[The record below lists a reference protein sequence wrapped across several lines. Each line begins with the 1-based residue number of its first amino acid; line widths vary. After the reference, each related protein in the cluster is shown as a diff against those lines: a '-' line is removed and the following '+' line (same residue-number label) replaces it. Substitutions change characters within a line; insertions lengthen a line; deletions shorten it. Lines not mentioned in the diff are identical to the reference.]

1 MATNLPITADTLI
14 TVKISIQGSNRKF
27 KIPLRDL
34 EADVLPSK
42 LRSLLAIPPNQEVVF
57 ERFSDSAGAY
67 ITLDTENPH
76 VYKTLFR
83 AAKAKLKLRL
93 RATLPSE
100 NNEQA
105 PQAPKPTEGAP
116 AAPSIASSSR
126 PYCFNMPPL
135 PVPAPTGLLD
145 AYASMRPPRAPYART
160 IPVTGPTP
168 EAARPS
174 ASSSKTAVNLVDAG
188 GEAPVPRSFAAREN
202 FFAELAN
209 ISRQR
214 EMALRMKE
222 APVPTSWSVYCNE
235 CDKPMANEHYH
246 CSICD
251 DGDYDLCGSC
261 VDSGVHCPG
270 QGHWL
275 IKRFVQS
282 GKVVNS
288 TTEMV
293 GPKNKSPTEK
303 EMPGAFTEEKKVEV
317 EEPEVPSRTCNCC
330 VKVLPEIEPATA
342 QTSIGPLAEFLCA
355 PGRNVRHSAICDGC
369 DKTIYGVRHKCL
381 VCPDFDFCGAC
392 TKNSKYIHPGHRFV
406 PIYEPLPEPR
416 ANYVRHY
423 GIYCDGPLCKGK
435 DTQSYIEGVRYK
447 CAVCHDTDFCANC
460 EALPSNRHNR
470 THPLIKFKTPV
481 RNVSVTTMG
490 EDKHGIP
497 LATMGDHQT
506 RRSMA
511 TETVP
516 VAPAANAATEVQ
528 TIVDLKPSEEPA
540 AKPANEKIEIKSLLT
555 EPITEKIKVE
565 DLLTTP
571 VPEMS
576 KAEVEVTPTKPVAPK
591 SEAPKP
597 VPASELN
604 AHFIRDTIPD
614 LSRMVPSQRFIQ
626 GWTLRNP
633 GPHAW
638 PAGCSVRYTGGDNML
653 NIDRDH
659 PSSATDMAEATESNV
674 IGREVP
680 VGEEVTF
687 RVIMKAPTRE
697 GRAISYWRLKAA
709 DGTPFG
715 HRLWCDINVFNELP
729 PVPTSSRADKV
740 QGRVHPPL
748 FPAPLS
754 PPTEARVGRGNKIL
768 QDYQM
773 QLMLL
778 EQENKKLLLKKR
790 AEQRALDQIEQF
802 FGKAEVSPKKEAV
815 FDSVPKPAEPIV
827 KPEPETKTEVPA
839 AAAAAEPEKPKEA
852 EPTEVTKTEPEP
864 EPETSQMVFPQLPKE
879 SPVSSTHEAV
889 TAPSAARTETET
901 DANPMS
907 PSAASEELEFF
918 EDAETVEMED
928 ATSDEDGEGFVTDEE
943 YDVLD
948 ASDEEL
954 K

>member
-188 GEAPVPRSFAAREN
+188 D

-317 EEPEVPSRTCNCC
+317 EEPE
-330 VKVLPEIEPATA
+330 
-342 QTSIGPLAEFLCA
+342 
-355 PGRNVRHSAICDGC
+355 
-369 DKTIYGVRHKCL
+369 TIYGVRHKCL

-864 EPETSQMVFPQLPKE
+864 EPETSQM
-879 SPVSSTHEAV
+879 AV